1 MAKRAVFVVVLTRAE
16 CKVDNRR
23 AVTDGQ
29 MPRIESKVR
38 TLVSDDG
45 MREAVETVLEAT
57 DDGDSEVQWLD
68 VKGDLTSG
76 QWGRLIEK
84 EILVE
89 GEAGFKLADPDA
101 TEAGLE
107 PASSASSDTSI
118 DTEIPDDDE
127 SSWSSYDKGAAVLT
141 LGLFVGYSWKPLRDV
156 IGTTMDIP
164 LGPLQ
169 EFLPFYAVVMILALA
184 TGLYSTLLQ
193 ANLMDMDKMG
203 AYQERMQEI
212 QERRKEAK
220 EAGDDEALDAIQE
233 EQMDAMGDQLGMFKE
248 QFRPMVWIMFLTIPV
263 FLWMYWSIGVGQNA
277 TAHTALDSLVLPLVG
292 QVEWTESV
300 LGPIQAWI
308 VWYFLC
314 SMGFTQIIRKSLNID
329 ISPTSA

>member
-1 MAKRAVFVVVLTRAE
+1 
-16 CKVDNRR
+16 
-23 AVTDGQ
+23 

-38 TLVSDDG
+38 TLVSDDDE
-45 MREAVETVLEAT
+45 MRAAVETVLERA
-57 DDGDSEVQWLD
+57 DDGEVKWLD
-68 VKGDLTSG
+68 VKGDISSG

-84 EILVE
+84 GVLVE
-89 GEAGFKLADPDA
+89 GEEGFELADADA
-101 TEAGLE
+101 TREGLE
-107 PASSASSDTSI
+107 PASASASATSSGSSS
-118 DTEIPDDDE
+118 DDD
-127 SSWSSYDKGAAVLT
+127 SSWSTYDKGAAVVT

-156 IGTTMDIP
+156 IGTVMDVP
-164 LGPLQ
+164 LSPLQ
-169 EFLPFYAVVMILALA
+169 EFLPFYAVVMVLALA

-193 ANLMDMDKMG
+193 ANLMDMDKMSE
-203 AYQERMQEI
+203 YQERMQEI

-263 FLWMYWSIGVGQNA
+263 FLWMYWTIGVGGNA
-277 TAHTALDSLVLPLVG
+277 TAHHDLEPLVLPLRG
-292 QVEWTESV
+292 QVAWTESV
-300 LGPIQAWI
+300 IGPIQAWI